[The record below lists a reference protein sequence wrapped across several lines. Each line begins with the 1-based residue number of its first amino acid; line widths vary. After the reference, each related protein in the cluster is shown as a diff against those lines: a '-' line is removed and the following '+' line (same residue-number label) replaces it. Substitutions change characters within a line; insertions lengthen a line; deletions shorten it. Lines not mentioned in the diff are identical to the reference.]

1 MQTAVEAQP
10 GDGRRILIAFIVAT
24 AFVMQGIDSTLLII
38 AIPTI
43 SEALAVNPLLLH
55 LAVTAYLL
63 SLALFMPVSG
73 WFADRIGNRTMFCV
87 SLLLFTLGSVL
98 AGIAPGLTELVAAR
112 VVQGIGGAMMT
123 PIGRLI
129 VLKTFGP
136 GRTLDAMAYMTLPM
150 TLGPLL
156 GPLIGASIISV
167 ASWRWLFFVN
177 VPICLAA
184 VVMTLVFVPHDRP
197 RATKVP
203 FDFLGFIIGGAT
215 LIAFQLSV
223 EHLATPIFGL
233 VATVPMFALTG
244 LMLLFYV
251 RHARRTPDP
260 ALDISLFSIR
270 SFNVSVF
277 GGGLGRIGLNSG
289 FFLVPLLLQIGLGMN
304 PLTAAAF
311 SSTAALGAFASKPL
325 LHFAIIRYGYAITII
340 ALSVLGA
347 ALTAGFALVA
357 LAPAAAILIPYV
369 IVVGATRGMYFNVI
383 NTLTYAELPSHLL
396 SKGVS
401 SGGVF
406 QQLAMGLGVSVSA
419 AVLTLVANGHATPD
433 LGDFS
438 TTFLIMA
445 VFPLLSLPMIFSLRT
460 AERAA
465 LQPGGSSVQATEEA
479 DATVATDVA
488 AHAPSAEPVIAEK
501 NNTSPAD
508 EHPEEQDRPAS
519 SKAEEPRPRRAG
531 HSRH

>member
-1 MQTAVEAQP
+1 MQMAADTQP

-43 SEALAVNPLLLH
+43 SDALSVSPLLMH

-73 WFADRIGNRTMFCV
+73 WFADRIGNRSMFCI
-87 SLLLFTLGSVL
+87 SLLLFTLGSAL
-98 AGIAPGLTELVAAR
+98 AGLAPGLTELVVAR
-112 VVQGIGGAMMT
+112 TIQGIGGAMMT

-129 VLKTFGP
+129 VLRTFGP
-136 GRTLDAMAYMTLPM
+136 GRTLDAMTYMTLPM

-184 VVMTLVFVPHDRP
+184 VVLTLIFVPRDQ
-197 RATKVP
+197 TTVKVR
-203 FDFLGFIIGGAT
+203 FDFLGFVIAGAT

-233 VATVPMFALTG
+233 HATAPMFGLTG
-244 LMLLFYV
+244 LMLFVYV
-251 RHARRTPDP
+251 RHARRIQNP

-270 SFNVSVF
+270 AFNVAIF

-289 FFLVPLLLQIGLGMN
+289 FFLIPLFLQIGLGMN

-311 SSTAALGAFASKPL
+311 SSTAALGAFVSKPV
-325 LHFAIIRYGYAITII
+325 LHFSIIRYGYATTII
-340 ALSVLGA
+340 ALSVVGA
-347 ALTAGFALVA
+347 VLTAGFALVA
-357 LAPAAAILIPYV
+357 QAPAAALLIPYV
-369 IVVGATRGMYFNVI
+369 IVTGAVRGMYFNVV
-383 NTLTYAELPSHLL
+383 NALTYADVPSQLL

-406 QQLAMGLGVSVSA
+406 QQLAMGLGISVSA
-419 AVLTLVANGHATPD
+419 AMLSLVADGRTVPN
-433 LGDFS
+433 LGDFAI
-438 TTFLIMA
+438 TFIIMA
-445 VFPLLSLPMIFSLRT
+445 VFPLLSVPMIKSLRN
-460 AERAA
+460 AERRADGVLA
-465 LQPGGSSVQATEEA
+465 GGSEQLPATGKDQCTID
-479 DATVATDVA
+479 DASLSDQ
-488 AHAPSAEPVIAEK
+488 HE
-501 NNTSPAD
+501 TSK
-508 EHPEEQDRPAS
+508 RNAS
-519 SKAEEPRPRRAG
+519 LVD
-531 HSRH
+531 